1 MNKIGTFEDFKHFAK
16 ANVGVNEEKIKNFA
30 YPTIVEERTAAMRAV
45 EMNVFSRLIQDRIIF
60 LSGEVNAD
68 SMDTIVAQLLYLDSI
83 DGRDINLYIN
93 SPGGSCYS
101 GLELISV
108 MDFVKSDVSTTVLG
122 MAASMAA
129 VIASNGVKGK
139 RYMLPYSRFM
149 IHQPSSYEGQQK
161 FTDSK
166 IALKEM
172 ESVRNDLYEILSR
185 NSNIPFDKI
194 VQMCEN
200 GDYFMKSDEAIA
212 HGFIDNVIGKK
223 S

>member
-108 MDFVKSDVSTTVLG
+108 MDFVKSDISTTVLG

-129 VIASNGVKGK
+129 VIASG
-139 RYMLPYSRFM
+139 
-149 IHQPSSYEGQQK
+149 
-161 FTDSK
+161 
-166 IALKEM
+166 
-172 ESVRNDLYEILSR
+172 
-185 NSNIPFDKI
+185 
-194 VQMCEN
+194 
-200 GDYFMKSDEAIA
+200 
-212 HGFIDNVIGKK
+212 
-223 S
+223 

>member
-108 MDFVKSDVSTTVLG
+108 MDFVKSDISTTVLG

-129 VIASNGVKGK
+129 VTPSEANFALEAS
-139 RYMLPYSRFM
+139 P
-149 IHQPSSYEGQQK
+149 IEG
-161 FTDSK
+161 
-166 IALKEM
+166 A
-172 ESVRNDLYEILSR
+172 V
-185 NSNIPFDKI
+185 
-194 VQMCEN
+194 
-200 GDYFMKSDEAIA
+200 
-212 HGFIDNVIGKK
+212 
-223 S
+223 